1 MNSEYYGIFIDRIS
15 KYLYLQV
22 ISCVRK
28 IFVGNALEY
37 SLQSSMFA
45 RFGTNFQN
53 TKNSWKGYIFFKWS
67 GNKKN
72 VSGTKMDNLQR

>member
-53 TKNSWKGYIFFKWS
+53 TKNS
-67 GNKKN
+67 
-72 VSGTKMDNLQR
+72 